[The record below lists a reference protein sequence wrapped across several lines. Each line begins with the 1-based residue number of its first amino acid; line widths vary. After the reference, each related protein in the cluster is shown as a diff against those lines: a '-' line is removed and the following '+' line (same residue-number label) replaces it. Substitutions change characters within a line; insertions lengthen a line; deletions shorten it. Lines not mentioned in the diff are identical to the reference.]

1 VREQK
6 TGCGAYGC
14 FARARHSSLPR
25 LLDPGGSL
33 LTHPPLLQL
42 LADGEVHSG
51 ESLAAQL
58 RQTRA
63 AVWKGVERLRA
74 TGIEVQAL
82 ARRGYRL
89 ARPVELLD
97 VGRIRAELADD
108 RLPHLHGLELLFEV
122 GSTNTR
128 LLSSTP
134 PPPGTADVCLAE
146 LQHAGRG
153 RLGRRWVAP
162 FGGGIAMSLGWTCSD
177 VVRTLPALSLGVGV
191 AVSRGLMR
199 VGASGVT
206 LKWPNDIWFEDRKL
220 GGVLIELR
228 AEAGG
233 PAHVVIGVGINVSLP
248 AQARHEI
255 EASGVSPAAAT
266 DACTQPVSRNML
278 AGAILDELLSMLLQ
292 YERFGFAAFRAAWT
306 ALDGLNGRPAQVLVG
321 ENVVSGIARGVDAD
335 GALLLE
341 TEERLQRFVSGEASL
356 RLING

>member
-1 VREQK
+1 M
-6 TGCGAYGC
+6 AI
-14 FARARHSSLPR
+14 SLASGIEHPR
-25 LLDPGGSL
+25 LLV
-33 LTHPPLLQL
+33 L

-51 ESLAAQL
+51 EWLAAEL

-74 TGIEVQAL
+74 IGIEVQAL

-89 ARPVELLD
+89 AKPVELLD
-97 VGRIRAELADD
+97 ARRICAELAAP
-108 RLPHLHGLELLFEV
+108 REPHLHSLELLFEV

-128 LLSSTP
+128 LLGSAP
-134 PPPGTADVCLAE
+134 PPASTADVCIAE

-153 RLGRRWVAP
+153 RLGRRWIAP

-191 AVSRGLMR
+191 AVARALAR
-199 VGASGVT
+199 AGAEGIL

-233 PAHVVIGVGINVSLP
+233 PAHVVIGVGVNVSLT
-248 AQARHEI
+248 QEARREI
-255 EASGVSPAAAT
+255 QASGVAAAAVT
-266 DACTQPVSRNML
+266 DACEQPPSRNL
-278 AGAILDELLSMLLQ
+278 TAGAILDELLSMLLQ
-292 YERFGFAAFRAAWT
+292 YERFGFAAFRDAWT
-306 ALDGLNGRPAQVLVG
+306 ALDGLNGRPVKVAVG
-321 ENVVSGIARGVDAD
+321 ETEVLGIARGVDSD

-341 TEERLQRFVSGEASL
+341 TGGSLQRFVSGEASL
-356 RLING
+356 RLVHG

>member
-1 VREQK
+1 MAVSIASGIE
-6 TGCGAYGC
+6 TG
-14 FARARHSSLPR
+14 FM
-25 LLDPGGSL
+25 
-33 LTHPPLLQL
+33 THPPLLQL

-51 ESLAAQL
+51 ESLAAEL
-58 RQTRA
+58 CQTRA

-74 TGIEVQAL
+74 IGIEVQAL

-97 VGRIRAELADD
+97 ISRIRAELADD
-108 RLPHLHGLELLFEV
+108 RKPHLHNLELLFEV

-128 LLSSTP
+128 LLSSAP
-134 PPPGTADVCLAE
+134 PPPSTADVCIAE

-153 RLGRRWVAP
+153 RLGRRWISA
-162 FGGGIAMSLGWTCSD
+162 FGGGVAMSLGWTCSD

-191 AVSRGLMR
+191 AVSRGLTR
-199 VGASGVT
+199 AGAAGIK

-233 PAHVVIGVGINVSLP
+233 PAHVVIGVGVNVMLT
-248 AQARHEI
+248 AEARREI
-255 EASGVSPAAAT
+255 ETSGVEVAAVA
-266 DACTQPVSRNML
+266 DACGEPVLRNRV

-292 YERFGFAAFRAAWT
+292 YERFGFAAFRDAWA
-306 ALDGLNGRPAQVLVG
+306 ALDGLNGRAAQVMVG
-321 ENVVSGIARGVDAD
+321 ESAVSGIARGVDAD

-341 TEERLQRFVSGEASL
+341 TKDRMQRFVSGEASL
-356 RLING
+356 RLIHG

>member
-1 VREQK
+1 MAVSIAS
-6 TGCGAYGC
+6 GLGA
-14 FARARHSSLPR
+14 SLSTH
-25 LLDPGGSL
+25 LE
-33 LTHPPLLQL
+33 HPPLLQL

-51 ESLAAQL
+51 ESLAAEL

-74 TGIEVQAL
+74 IGIEVQAL

-89 ARPVELLD
+89 PRPVELLD
-97 VGRIRAELADD
+97 VGRIRAELAQD
-108 RLPHLHGLELLFEV
+108 RAPHLHSLEVLFEV

-128 LLSSTP
+128 LLSSAP
-134 PPPGTADVCLAE
+134 PPPGTADVCMAE

-153 RLGRRWVAP
+153 RLGRRWIAP

-191 AVSRGLMR
+191 AVARALTR
-199 VGASGVT
+199 AGAHGIS
-206 LKWPNDIWFEDRKL
+206 LKWPNDIWFNDRKL

-248 AQARHEI
+248 AEARREI
-255 EASGVSPAAAT
+255 EASGAAVAAAT
-266 DACTQPVSRNML
+266 DACNVPASRNL
-278 AGAILDELLSMLLQ
+278 VAGAILDELLSMLLQ
-292 YERFGFAAFRAAWT
+292 YERFGFAAFRDAWSV
-306 ALDGLNGRPAQVLVG
+306 LDGLNGRTVQVLVG
-321 ENVVSGIARGVDAD
+321 ETAVFGIARGVDAD

-341 TEERLQRFVSGEASL
+341 TKDRLQRFVSGEASL
-356 RLING
+356 RLIHG